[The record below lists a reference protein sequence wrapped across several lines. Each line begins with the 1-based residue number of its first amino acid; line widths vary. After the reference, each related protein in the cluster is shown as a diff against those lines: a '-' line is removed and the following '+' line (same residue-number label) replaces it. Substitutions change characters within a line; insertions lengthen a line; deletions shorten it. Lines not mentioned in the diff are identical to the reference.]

1 MLFLASLYCFK
12 SCPRVGGIAG
22 DTGVR
27 CRSNGFK
34 SCPRVGGIILDS
46 CRGRGRKSVSSRAP
60 VWGAS
65 RPECIIASTC
75 QCFKS
80 CPRVGGIEGA
90 NWLGEIE
97 HVSSRAPV
105 WGASLR
111 IIFFPVFAKKV
122 SSRAPVW
129 GASWPRQL
137 QSPTAEVSSR
147 APGWGASL
155 PGFCCLWYPQVSSR
169 APVWGASSPV
179 SRVTMGRL
187 CFKSCPRVGGI

>member
-1 MLFLASLYCFK
+1 M
-12 SCPRVGGIAG
+12 V
-22 DTGVR
+22 
-27 CRSNGFK
+27 
-34 SCPRVGGIILDS
+34 
-46 CRGRGRKSVSSRAP
+46 VSSRAP

-65 RPECIIASTC
+65 RIRRHITIDQSKFQVVPPCGGHRWHYGYPDAGKRFKSCPRVGGIRSRAKAGTPEVVSSRAPVWGASPTNYKNKSKS
-75 QCFKS
+75 CFKS

-147 APGWGASL
+147 AP
-155 PGFCCLWYPQVSSR
+155 
-169 APVWGASSPV
+169 VWGASWEV
-179 SRVTMGRL
+179 IER
-187 CFKSCPRVGGI
+187 